1 MNSATFRDKEEQ
13 DPAGRLVLLS
23 GKDIEAATRLMRL
36 LAEGAKAD
44 VVGISDIG
52 QPQVLSRETLIEA
65 AHLEL
70 KKRVRRKELVPEQI
84 FGEPG
89 WEILL
94 LLYVEQHSTRLNIA
108 RLSSQLGLPGT
119 SALRWLN
126 FLEENALVE
135 RDPNPIDQRS
145 AFLRLTVKA
154 IKALDI
160 YFSEVVL
167 RAA

>member
-1 MNSATFRDKEEQ
+1 MSSAFLRDKDEL
-13 DPAGRLVLLS
+13 DPSGRLLLLRGS
-23 GKDIEAATRLMRL
+23 DIEDAARLLRL
-36 LAEGAKAD
+36 LAESVEAD
-44 VVGISDIG
+44 VVGLADSG
-52 QPQVLSRETLIEA
+52 RPQVLTRNILIETA
-65 AHLEL
+65 IREFR
-70 KKRVRRKELVPEQI
+70 KRERRKELLPGQM

-89 WEILL
+89 WEMLL
-94 LLYVEQHSTRLNIA
+94 LLYIEQHGTRLNIA
-108 RLSSQLGLPGT
+108 RLSSQLELPGT
-119 SALRWLN
+119 STLRWLN
-126 FLEENALVE
+126 YLEENGLVE

>member
-1 MNSATFRDKEEQ
+1 MNNAVLPDKEEQ

-23 GKDIEAATRLMRL
+23 GKDIDDATRLVRI
-36 LAEGAKAD
+36 LAESAEAD
-44 VVGISDIG
+44 VVGIRDIG
-52 QPQVLSRETLIEA
+52 QPQVLTRETLIEA

-70 KKRVRRKELVPEQI
+70 KKRSRRKELLPEQM

-94 LLYVEQHSTRLNIA
+94 LLYVEQQGSRLHLA
-108 RLSSQLGLPGT
+108 RLSSELDLPGT
-119 SALRWLN
+119 TTLRWLN
-126 FLEENALVE
+126 YLEEHTLVE

-160 YFSEVVL
+160 YFTEDVF